1 MKQSVDSLDKTLFGD
16 LPRALQAK
24 DVIELYGKEG
34 SGKTQIL
41 IHLIANC
48 ILPKTWEGLIVNGRG
63 VSVVFFDTD
72 NHFSLVRLV
81 EILEDRVTCC
91 ISRHVSGHEV
101 QRTTD
106 MESFVKSC
114 LSRLVI
120 VQCNSSI
127 ELLATLESLD
137 YVLSERPEICLLM
150 IDSIVAFYWLDKCNG
165 GDSIYEQERYQRR
178 LVALLK
184 KYIHTYNLIVVATKP
199 AIFHKEVKQHNA
211 KEHYEYLCRDWQ
223 DLVKYRYSVSRASDK
238 SSTLL
243 FKRILP
249 SGKSSLQ
256 FSIGKGGMLFS
267 DSSHT

>member
-1 MKQSVDSLDKTLFGD
+1 
-16 LPRALQAK
+16 
-24 DVIELYGKEG
+24 
-34 SGKTQIL
+34 
-41 IHLIANC
+41 
-48 ILPKTWEGLIVNGRG
+48 
-63 VSVVFFDTD
+63 
-72 NHFSLVRLV
+72 
-81 EILEDRVTCC
+81 
-91 ISRHVSGHEV
+91 
-101 QRTTD
+101 
-106 MESFVKSC
+106 
-114 LSRLVI
+114 
-120 VQCNSSI
+120 
-127 ELLATLESLD
+127 
-137 YVLSERPEICLLM
+137 M
-150 IDSIVAFYWLDKCNG
+150 IDSIGAFYWLDKCNG

-249 SGKSSLQ
+249 SGNSSLQ
-256 FSIGKGGMLFS
+256 FSIGKGGLLFS

>member
-1 MKQSVDSLDKTLFGD
+1 MFGD

-72 NHFSLVRLV
+72 YHFSLVRLV

-91 ISRHVSGHEV
+91 ISKHVSGHKV
-101 QRTTD
+101 QRATD
-106 MESFVKSC
+106 MESFVESC
-114 LSRLVI
+114 LLRLVI

-178 LVALLK
+178 LVALFK

-256 FSIGKGGMLFS
+256 FSIGKGGLLFS